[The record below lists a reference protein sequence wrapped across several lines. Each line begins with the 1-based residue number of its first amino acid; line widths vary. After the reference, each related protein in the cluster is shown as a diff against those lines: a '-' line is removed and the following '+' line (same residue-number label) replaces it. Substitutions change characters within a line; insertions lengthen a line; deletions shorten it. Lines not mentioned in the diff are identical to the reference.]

1 MKKKL
6 SVIMA
11 ILTPLTLI
19 LTMFIGTAKADITS
33 SSWQAPTFKGD
44 DSFYGATYDIYA
56 YETGSTATL
65 IVTVE
70 NDYREAGVPKPI
82 NISAV
87 GVLFDWNDAY
97 NSTECSLDNLVTLE
111 FGEFATFAVS
121 FSVPNTDKATN
132 QYLHGYKVYVEHVN
146 STTGP
151 KEVLEPWE
159 EPYYEDPDF
168 AVYSPDQADAQ
179 DLAQMLDAL
188 LELPLPTFTS
198 ARANL
203 LVSRAQNETAY
214 GDRLY
219 MRGDFT
225 EAFDHCSEA
234 LSLYNE
240 AYVAEEEY
248 GVKLEDLDITIAEAE
263 VKYFE
268 SMGTAVAGL
277 PIMFSLF
284 GVSAVL
290 FGIGYIIKQLGT
302 LKKPVSREVTE

>member
-6 SVIMA
+6 SLMMI
-11 ILTPLTLI
+11 ILPTLTLI
-19 LTMFIGTAKADITS
+19 STMFIGTAKADITS
-33 SSWQAPTFKGD
+33 YSWQAPTFKGD
-44 DSFYGATYDIYA
+44 DSFYGAPYDIYA

-70 NDYREAGVPKPI
+70 NDYKEADVPKPI

-87 GVLFDWNDAY
+87 GVRFDWNDAY
-97 NSTECSLDNLVTLE
+97 NSTECSLDNPVTLE
-111 FGEFATFAVS
+111 FGKFATFAVS
-121 FSVPNTDKATN
+121 FSVPSTGKATN
-132 QYLHGYKVYVEHVN
+132 QYLHGYEVYVEHVN

-151 KEVLEPWE
+151 KEVVEAWE
-159 EPYYEDPDF
+159 ESHTRFPDF
-168 AVYSPDQADAQ
+168 AVYSTNQTDAQ
-179 DLAQMLDAL
+179 DLAQMLDV
-188 LELPLPTFTS
+188 LPLPTFTS

-203 LVSRAQNETAY
+203 LVYRAQNETTY

-219 MRGDFT
+219 IRGDFL
-225 EAFDHCSEA
+225 EAKNHYATA
-234 LSLYNE
+234 LSLYTE
-240 AYVAEEEY
+240 AYVAEENY

-268 SMGTAVAGL
+268 SMGAAVAGL

-302 LKKPVSREVTE
+302 LKKPASREVTA

>member
-6 SVIMA
+6 SLMTVI
-11 ILTPLTLI
+11 LPTLALI
-19 LTMFIGTAKADITS
+19 STMFIGTARADIIS
-33 SSWQAPTFKGD
+33 YWWQGYTFKGID
-44 DSFYGATYDIYA
+44 PFYGATYTIYA

-70 NDYREAGVPKPI
+70 NDYREAGIPKPI

-87 GVLFDWNDAY
+87 GVRFDWNEAY
-97 NSTECSLDNLVTLE
+97 NSTECSLDNPVTVE
-111 FGEFATFAVS
+111 PGDFDSFEVS
-121 FSVPNTDKATN
+121 FTVPDTAKATN

-151 KEVLEPWE
+151 KEVVETWE
-159 EPYYEDPDF
+159 ESHTWFPDF
-168 AVYSPDQADAQ
+168 AVYSADQADAQ
-179 DLAQMLDAL
+179 DLAQVLDA
-188 LELPLPTFTS
+188 LPLPTFTS

-203 LVSRAQNETAY
+203 LVYRAQNETIY
-214 GDRLY
+214 GDKLY

-225 EAFDHCSEA
+225 EAKNHYSTA
-234 LSLYNE
+234 LSRYNE

-248 GVKLEDLDITIAEAE
+248 GVKLEDLDITLAEAQ

-268 SMGTAVAGL
+268 SLGAAVAGL
-277 PIMFSLF
+277 PMMFSLF

-290 FGIGYIIKQLGT
+290 FGIGYVIKQLGA

>member
-1 MKKKL
+1 MKNKL
-6 SVIMA
+6 SLMMVI
-11 ILTPLTLI
+11 LPTLTLI

-33 SSWQAPTFKGD
+33 YSWQAPTFKGD
-44 DSFYGATYDIYA
+44 DSFYGAPYDIYA
-56 YETGSTATL
+56 YETGSTATF
-65 IVTVE
+65 IITVE
-70 NDYREAGVPKPI
+70 NDYREADVPKPI

-87 GVLFDWNDAY
+87 GVRFDWNDAY
-97 NSTECSLDNLVTLE
+97 NSTECSLDNPVTLK
-111 FGEFATFAVS
+111 FGEFKTFVVT
-121 FSVPNTDKATN
+121 FSVPSTDKATN
-132 QYLHGYKVYVEHVN
+132 QFLHGYEVYVEHVN

-151 KEVLEPWE
+151 KEVVEAWE
-159 EPYYEDPDF
+159 ESNMRFPDF
-168 AVYSPDQADAQ
+168 AVYSLDQADAQ

-188 LELPLPTFTS
+188 PLPTFTS
-198 ARANL
+198 AKANL
-203 LVSRAQNETAY
+203 IVYKAENETTY

-225 EAFDHCSEA
+225 EANDHYSEA

-268 SMGTAVAGL
+268 SLGAAVAGL

-290 FGIGYIIKQLGT
+290 LGIGYIIKQLGT
-302 LKKPVSREVTE
+302 LKKPVSKEITE